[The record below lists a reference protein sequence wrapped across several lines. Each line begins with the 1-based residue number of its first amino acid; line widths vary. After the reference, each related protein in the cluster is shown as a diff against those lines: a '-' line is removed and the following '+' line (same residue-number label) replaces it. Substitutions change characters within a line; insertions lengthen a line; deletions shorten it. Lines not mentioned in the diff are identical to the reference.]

1 MTLKFSRNTKV
12 TRALIGRSPVN
23 PAVDNDFQIDSITFF
38 NTFRKDGE
46 CCKQRS
52 QPPSKCQGNESKNP
66 IILVNQNFQSKTFSA
81 HQFLEK
87 EKKSKW
93 R

>member
-1 MTLKFSRNTKV
+1 MMTLKFSRNAKV
-12 TRALIGRSPVN
+12 TRALRGRSPVK
-23 PAVDNDFQIDSITFF
+23 PATDNDFQITFS
-38 NTFRKDGE
+38 NTFGKDGE

-52 QPPSKCQGNESKNP
+52 QPLSKCQGNESKNP
-66 IILVNQNFQSKTFSA
+66 IILVNQNFQFKTFSA

-87 EKKSKW
+87 EKKNKW